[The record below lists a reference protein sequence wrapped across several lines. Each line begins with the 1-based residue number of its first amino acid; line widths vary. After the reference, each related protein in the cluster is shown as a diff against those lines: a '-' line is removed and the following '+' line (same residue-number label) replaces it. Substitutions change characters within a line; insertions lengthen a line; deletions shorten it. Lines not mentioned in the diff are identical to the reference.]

1 MKIGKLPNDIL
12 EAMVLSKLKH
22 RRSEVI
28 LRPGIGEDCCA
39 VDFGEYACVMST
51 DPITGTA
58 AEIGRLAVNVS
69 CNDIASCG
77 VEPLG
82 LMVTL
87 LAPPEAEEAELE
99 GVISQLAETAA
110 AANVDILGG
119 HTEVT
124 ASVTQFVVVCTAI
137 GKALKNAP
145 VPTGG
150 ARAGDSLVLTKHA
163 GLEGAA
169 IIAFENEDELAE
181 KLGIGPVAE
190 AKAFVNSTSVVPEG
204 IAAGSYG
211 VSAMHDVTEG
221 GVLGA
226 VWEMCEASGKGA
238 TVYREKIPVS
248 AATLEICGYYGI
260 DPLKLMSSGC
270 MLISCPDGEGLAAL
284 LKGKG
289 IPAAVIGRVEDGRER
304 FIADGG
310 EKYSIMPP
318 EADELYKVK
327 GRAAKGR

>member
-12 EAMVLSKLKH
+12 EAMILSKLKYK
-22 RRSEVI
+22 RSEVI
-28 LRPGIGEDCCA
+28 MRPGIGEDCCT

-58 AEIGRLAVNVS
+58 SEIGRLAVNVS

-82 LMVTL
+82 IMVTL
-87 LAPPEAEEAELE
+87 LAPPEATEAELGE
-99 GVISQLAETAA
+99 VMGQLADAAA

-124 ASVTQFVVVCTAI
+124 ASVTQFVIVCTAI
-137 GKALKNAP
+137 GRALKNAP

-150 ARAGDSLVLTKHA
+150 ARTGDSLVLTKHA

-169 IIAFENEDELAE
+169 IIALENEGELSE
-181 KLGIGPVAE
+181 KLGIGLVEE
-190 AKAFVNSTSVVPEG
+190 AQAFVKSTSVVPEG
-204 IAAGSYG
+204 IAAGSFG

-221 GVLGA
+221 GLLGA
-226 VWEMCEASGKGA
+226 LWEMCEASGKGA
-238 TVYREKIPVS
+238 TVSRENIPVS
-248 AATLEICGYYGI
+248 AATLKICDYYGI

-270 MLISCPDGEGLAAL
+270 MLISCPDGEGLVAVL
-284 LKGKG
+284 EGRG
-289 IPAAVIGRVEDGRER
+289 IPAAVIGRVEDGREC

-310 EKYSIMPP
+310 EKRRISPP
-318 EADELYKVK
+318 GPDELYKVK
-327 GRAAKGR
+327 GHTSKGL